1 MDSSDSFFK
10 RLDRQFPALTKTQKQ
25 IGAYIRRAYRSA
37 VFLPLAAI
45 SRETGA
51 SEASIVRFARALG
64 YSGYSEMQSH
74 MQEYVS
80 ESMLTTV
87 ERFRLFDRPRP
98 EGEVLHTVIGN
109 SVEAV
114 RNLQNLLE
122 PAALRECA
130 LSWQRLKKIFLAGFE
145 STAGLAEY
153 FAYYLSRSG
162 FPAQV
167 VTEKTGDLFP
177 QAQEAGADMQVVAL
191 LLPRYSKQLLSFCR
205 FCRSKGA
212 TLTIIADA
220 PDHPLQGQ
228 AEFEFYVSQRRVQG
242 MNLESHMGMLATIQ
256 MLIQEAGLSD
266 RERTRQSLEELENYN
281 KLFGLFQSSQDE
293 HIK

>member
-1 MDSSDSFFK
+1 MDNSDSFFK
-10 RLDRQFPALTKTQKQ
+10 RLDRQFSLLTKTQKQ
-25 IGAYIRRAYRSA
+25 IGSYIRRAYRSA
-37 VFLPLAAI
+37 VFLPLAGIA
-45 SRETGA
+45 RETGA

-114 RNLQNLLE
+114 RSLENLLE
-122 PAALRECA
+122 PSKLRECV
-130 LSWQRLKKIFLAGFE
+130 LSWQGLKKIFLAGFE

-153 FAYYLSRSG
+153 FSYYLSRSG
-162 FPAQV
+162 FPAQSI
-167 VTEKTGDLFP
+167 TEKTGDLFSP
-177 QAQEAGADMQVVAL
+177 CQVAGPELQVVAL
-191 LLPRYSKQLLSFCR
+191 LLPRYSKQLVNFCAY
-205 FCRSKGA
+205 CRSKGA
-212 TLTIIADA
+212 GLTVITDA

-228 AEFEFYVSQRRVQG
+228 TEFEFYVSQRRVQG
-242 MNLESHMGMLATIQ
+242 MNLESQVGMLATIQ
-256 MLIQEAGLSD
+256 MLIQEAGLSN
-266 RERTRQSLEELENYN
+266 RERTRRSLEELEEYN
-281 KLFGLFQSSQDE
+281 TRFGLFHTPE
-293 HIK
+293 EE

>member
-1 MDSSDSFFK
+1 MDNPDNFFK
-10 RLDRQFPALTKTQKQ
+10 RLDRRFSSLTKTQKQ
-25 IGAYIRRAYRSA
+25 IGSYIRRKYRSA
-37 VFLPLAAI
+37 VFLPLAAV

-64 YSGYSEMQSH
+64 YSGYTEMQTH

-98 EGEVLHTVIGN
+98 EGEVLDTVIGN
-109 SVEAV
+109 SVETV

-122 PAALRECA
+122 PARLRECA
-130 LSWQRLKKIFLAGFE
+130 QSWQGLKKIFLTGFE

-162 FPAQV
+162 FPAQP

-177 QAQEAGADMQVVAL
+177 LAQESGPEMQVVAL
-191 LLPRYSKQLLSFCR
+191 LLPRYPKQLLDFCMY
-205 FCRSKGA
+205 CRSRGSK
-212 TLTIIADA
+212 LTVVTDA
-220 PDHPLQGQ
+220 PDHPLQGLT
-228 AEFEFYVSQRRVQG
+228 EYEFYVSQHRVQG
-242 MNLESHMGMLATIQ
+242 MNLESQIGMLATIQ

-266 RERTRQSLEELENYN
+266 RERTRRSLEELEDYN
-281 KLFGLFQSSQDE
+281 TRFGLFQSSIDE
-293 HIK
+293 LDD

>member
-1 MDSSDSFFK
+1 MDNPDNFFR
-10 RLDRQFPALTKTQKQ
+10 RLDRRFASLTKTQKQ
-25 IGAYIRRAYRSA
+25 IGAYIRRTYRSA

-45 SRETGA
+45 ARETGA
-51 SEASIVRFARALG
+51 SEASVVRFARALG

-98 EGEVLHTVIGN
+98 EGEVMHTVIGN

-122 PAALRECA
+122 PAKLRECA
-130 LSWQRLKKIFLAGFE
+130 LSWHGLKKIFAAGFE

-162 FPAQV
+162 LPAQAV
-167 VTEKTGDLFP
+167 NEKTGDLFP
-177 QAQEAGADMQVVAL
+177 QAQKAGPEMQVIAL
-191 LLPRYSKQLLSFCR
+191 LLPRYPRQLLNFCLH
-205 FCRSKGA
+205 CRSKGA
-212 TLTIIADA
+212 SLTVITDA
-220 PDHPLQGQ
+220 PDHPLQGRT
-228 AEFEFYVSQRRVQG
+228 EYEFYVSQRRVQG
-242 MNLESHMGMLATIQ
+242 MNLESQVGMLATIQ

-281 KLFGLFQSSQDE
+281 KLFGLFQSSPDDP
-293 HIK
+293 ID

>member
-1 MDSSDSFFK
+1 MDKPDNFFK
-10 RLDRQFPALTKTQKQ
+10 RLDSRFSSLTKIQKQ
-25 IGAYIRRAYRSA
+25 IGAYIRRNYRSA
-37 VFLPLAAI
+37 VFLPLSVV
-45 SRETGA
+45 SRETAA

-64 YSGYSEMQSH
+64 YSGYSEMQTH

-87 ERFRLFDRPRP
+87 ERFRLFDRPRT

-109 SVEAV
+109 SVETV

-122 PAALRECA
+122 PARLRECA
-130 LSWQRLKKIFLAGFE
+130 QSWQNMKKLFLAGFE

-162 FPAQV
+162 FPAQP

-177 QAQEAGADMQVVAL
+177 LAQESGPEMQVVAL
-191 LLPRYSKQLLSFCR
+191 LLPRYPKQLINFCLY
-205 FCRSKGA
+205 CRSRGA
-212 TLTIIADA
+212 RLTVITDA
-220 PDHPLQGQ
+220 PDHPLQGRT
-228 AEFEFYVSQRRVQG
+228 EYEFYVSQRRVQG
-242 MNLESHMGMLATIQ
+242 MNLESQLGMLATIQ

-266 RERTRQSLEELENYN
+266 RERTRRSLEELEGYN
-281 KLFGLFQSSQDE
+281 KLFGLFQSLANDLND
-293 HIK
+293 

>member
-1 MDSSDSFFK
+1 MKSTDSFFK
-10 RLDRQFPALTKTQKQ
+10 RLDSRFASLTKIQKQ
-25 IGAYIRRAYRSA
+25 IGSYIRNTYRSA
-37 VFLPLAAI
+37 VFLPLAGV

-98 EGEVLHTVIGN
+98 EGEVLDTVVKN
-109 SVEAV
+109 STETV
-114 RNLQNLLE
+114 QNLENLLD
-122 PAALRECA
+122 PAKLRECA
-130 LSWQRLKKIFLAGFE
+130 RTWSTTRKIMPAGFE

-162 FPAQV
+162 FPVTA
-167 VTEKTGDLFP
+167 VTERTGDLFP
-177 QAQEAGADMQVVAL
+177 LVREAGEDVHILAL
-191 LLPRYSKQLLSFCR
+191 LLPRYPKQLVDFCTH
-205 FCRSKGA
+205 CRLKGA
-212 TLTIIADA
+212 QLTIIADA

-228 AEFEFYVSQRRVQG
+228 AEYEFYVSQRRVQG
-242 MNLESHMGMLATIQ
+242 MNLESQIAMLAAIQ

-266 RERTRQSLEELENYN
+266 RERTRQSLEELEEYN
-281 KLFGLFQSSQDE
+281 LRFQLFNDTGGTG
-293 HIK
+293 H